1 MKVSLI
7 AAVDKNYGIGKG
19 NKLPWHIPE
28 DLKYFKK
35 MNTGKPEVMGRKTF
49 ESIGFPLPKRKNIV
63 LTRDKTWQAD
73 GVEVVHSVDE
83 ALQKVGKVDEVMI
96 LGGGEI
102 YKLFLDNADR
112 LYLTEVATEVDADA
126 FFPSFDKNT
135 WQEVSRQPNMGEINF
150 DFVVYERR

>member
-35 MNTGKPEVMGRKTF
+35 MTTGKPVVMGRKTF